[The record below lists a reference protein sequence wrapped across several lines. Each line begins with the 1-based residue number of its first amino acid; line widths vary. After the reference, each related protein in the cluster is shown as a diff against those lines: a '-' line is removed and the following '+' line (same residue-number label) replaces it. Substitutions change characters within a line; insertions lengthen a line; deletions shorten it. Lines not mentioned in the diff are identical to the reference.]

1 MYVCG
6 ALMFCAVF
14 LINDSRSRLDQTLET
29 RRKSTR
35 YVVIPDGSIPT
46 AKTVS
51 IFKKKR
57 HKGYSYN

>member
-1 MYVCG
+1 
-6 ALMFCAVF
+6 MFCAVF

-51 IFKKKR
+51 IFKKNVTKVIVITDS
-57 HKGYSYN
+57 K